1 MIDLEDYKRDLKAGK
16 YDNYRELYNELVLDY
31 SRLFEGL
38 KNAGA
43 ELFDLRKDYAKLLQD
58 NTRLVEL
65 LKQCNNIMPACPKC
79 KGNLRTWERLAYNE
93 TTRVGHAEGC
103 KLAKELGDD

>member
-1 MIDLEDYKRDLKAGK
+1 MIDLEEYKRDLKAGK
-16 YDNYRELYNELVLDY
+16 YDNYAELYDELVLDY

-58 NTRLVEL
+58 NTRLLEL
-65 LKQCNNIMPACPKC
+65 L
-79 KGNLRTWERLAYNE
+79 R
-93 TTRVGHAEGC
+93 EGIEPLNSAQW
-103 KLAKELGDD
+103 KIWVEKVEKELGDED

>member
-16 YDNYRELYNELVLDY
+16 YDNYEELYDELVLDY

-43 ELFDLRKDYAKLLQD
+43 ELFDLRKDYAKLLKD
-58 NTRLVEL
+58 NTRLLEL
-65 LKQCNNIMPACPKC
+65 LRRLAEF
-79 KGNLRTWERLAYNE
+79 LRTYNPNHPLLKE
-93 TTRVGHAEGC
+93 IEE
-103 KLAKELGDD
+103 ELGDE